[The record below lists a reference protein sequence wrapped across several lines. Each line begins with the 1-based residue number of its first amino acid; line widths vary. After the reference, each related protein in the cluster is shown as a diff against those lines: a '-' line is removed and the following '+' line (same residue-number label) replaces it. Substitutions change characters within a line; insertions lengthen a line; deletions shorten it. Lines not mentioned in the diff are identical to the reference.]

1 MFKLNR
7 HIESL
12 EHIQKRIDEKIS
24 ILQDKMEI
32 IENKA
37 LNQGRELT
45 YSERERY
52 YNITDEIEE
61 LEGESNAIQNALD
74 LLSEYEI
81 Y

>member
-7 HIESL
+7 QIESL
-12 EHIQKRIDEKIS
+12 ENIQKRIDEKIS

>member
-7 HIESL
+7 QIESL
-12 EHIQKRIDEKIS
+12 ENIQKHIDEKIS
-24 ILQDKMEI
+24 ILQDKMEN

-37 LNQGRELT
+37 LYQGRELT
-45 YSERERY
+45 ESERERY

-74 LLSEYEI
+74 VLSEYEI

>member
-7 HIESL
+7 QIESL
-12 EHIQKRIDEKIS
+12 ENIQKRIDEKIS
-24 ILQDKMEI
+24 ILQDKIEN
-32 IENKA
+32 IENKS
-37 LNQGRELT
+37 LNLGRELT

>member
-7 HIESL
+7 QIESL
-12 EHIQKRIDEKIS
+12 ENIQKRIDEKIS
-24 ILQDKMEI
+24 ILQDKMEN
-32 IENKA
+32 IEYKS
-37 LNQGRELT
+37 LNLGRELT
-45 YSERERY
+45 DSERERY

>member
-7 HIESL
+7 QIESL
-12 EHIQKRIDEKIS
+12 ENIQKRIDEKIS
-24 ILQDKMEI
+24 ILQDKMEN
-32 IENKA
+32 IENKS
-37 LNQGRELT
+37 LNLGRELT
-45 YSERERY
+45 DSERERY

>member
-7 HIESL
+7 QIESL
-12 EHIQKRIDEKIS
+12 ENIQKRIDEKIS
-24 ILQDKMEI
+24 ILQDKMEN

-37 LNQGRELT
+37 LYQGRELT
-45 YSERERY
+45 ESERERY

-61 LEGESNAIQNALD
+61 LEGESDAIQNALD
-74 LLSEYEI
+74 VLSEYEI

>member
-1 MFKLNR
+1 ML
-7 HIESL
+7 ESL
-12 EHIQKRIDEKIS
+12 ENIQKRIDEKIS

>member
-7 HIESL
+7 QIESL
-12 EHIQKRIDEKIS
+12 ENIQKRIDEKIS
-24 ILQDKMEI
+24 ILQDKIEN
-32 IENKA
+32 IENKS
-37 LNQGRELT
+37 LNLGRELT
-45 YSERERY
+45 DSERERY